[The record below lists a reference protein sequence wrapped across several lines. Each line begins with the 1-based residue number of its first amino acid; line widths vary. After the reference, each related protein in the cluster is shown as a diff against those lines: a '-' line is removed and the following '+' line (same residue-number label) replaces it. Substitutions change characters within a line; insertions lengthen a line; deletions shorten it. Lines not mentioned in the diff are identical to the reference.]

1 VLVRAEPAG
10 AGRLRCAVTDT
21 GIGITDEQRSR
32 LFEPF
37 TQADSSTTRRYGGT
51 GLGLSICRQLVEL
64 MGGEIGFTSRPG
76 EGSTFTFTARMPA
89 AAGVPAAPLAP
100 RHALRGLRV
109 LVVDDNA
116 TNRQVVREMLKAWGC
131 AFEEAADAWEALD
144 KLRGSAATPRA
155 FQLALIDFQMPE
167 MDGGELAA
175 EIKRDPQLAGLPL
188 ILVTSVPQHGDAARM
203 MDLGFDAYLT
213 KPVKQ
218 SVLHDAM
225 AAVVAPAGARR
236 PPRAL
241 SLVTAHTVE
250 EAARAR
256 SRILVVDDNALNVRE
271 TVGLL
276 LGAGFDCDVAHSGE
290 EAVRA
295 AARGAYR
302 LVLMDCDM
310 PGMNGYEAA
319 RLIREQE
326 AAGPRTPI
334 VAMTGAYVASRQ
346 RCTEAGMDDSI
357 RQPPRPED
365 VQRVLERYVG
375 TADVS

>member
-1 VLVRAEPAG
+1 
-10 AGRLRCAVTDT
+10 
-21 GIGITDEQRSR
+21 
-32 LFEPF
+32 
-37 TQADSSTTRRYGGT
+37 
-51 GLGLSICRQLVEL
+51 
-64 MGGEIGFTSRPG
+64 
-76 EGSTFTFTARMPA
+76 
-89 AAGVPAAPLAP
+89 
-100 RHALRGLRV
+100 
-109 LVVDDNA
+109 
-116 TNRQVVREMLKAWGC
+116 
-131 AFEEAADAWEALD
+131 
-144 KLRGSAATPRA
+144 
-155 FQLALIDFQMPE
+155 
-167 MDGGELAA
+167 
-175 EIKRDPQLAGLPL
+175 
-188 ILVTSVPQHGDAARM
+188 M

-365 VQRVLERYVG
+365 VQRVLARYVG
-375 TADVS
+375 SADVF